1 MINFRVRAFWLTPLL
16 LLSLGPASRA
26 ESPAGRVKMLSDA
39 GKWLEARQLA
49 EELLKK
55 NPKDRKLEA
64 QLKAVDE
71 KAKKAAES
79 PEFDPKI
86 YFYAQA
92 YLDYYEKGRF
102 ARAMDSMDQVL
113 ALEEGNEE
121 VKDFQERAQAR
132 VAEAMLAIDV
142 GPTALQATGL
152 RGAVEPPSSEGL
164 SETGLRGALET
175 PSGEGLV
182 ETGRGLSGKVL
193 SPSDPEWPESTYRE
207 ALKAYVRK
215 DHPKAVDL
223 MRQLLAREPDNERWK
238 KSLQRIE
245 KELPQ

>member
-1 MINFRVRAFWLTPLL
+1 MMRRVYWLIPLSLL
-16 LLSLGPASRA
+16 LAAPAFSA
-26 ESPAGRVKMLSDA
+26 ESAVKRVKKLSDA
-39 GKWLEARQLA
+39 GKWLEARQLG

-64 QLKAVDE
+64 QLKALDE
-71 KAKKAAES
+71 KAKKAAEN
-79 PEFDPKI
+79 PEFDPKG
-86 YFYAQA
+86 YFYVQA
-92 YLDYYEKGRF
+92 YLDYFEKRRWGR
-102 ARAMDSMDQVL
+102 ALDSMNQVL
-113 ALEEGNEE
+113 ALESGNEE
-121 VKDFQERAQAR
+121 MKLFREKAETR
-132 VAEAMLAIDV
+132 VSEELVAMAT
-142 GPTALQATGL
+142 GPAALQATGL
-152 RGAVEPPSSEGL
+152 RGAVEPPAAEGL

-175 PSGEGLV
+175 PSAEGLV
-182 ETGRGLSGKVL
+182 ETGVRGEARKAL